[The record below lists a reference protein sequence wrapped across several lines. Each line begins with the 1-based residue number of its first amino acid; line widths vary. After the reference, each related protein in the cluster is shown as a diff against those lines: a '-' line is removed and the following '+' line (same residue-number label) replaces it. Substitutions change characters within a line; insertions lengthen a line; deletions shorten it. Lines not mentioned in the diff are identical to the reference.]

1 MVSNEDLIRELK
13 AEYDRISDST
23 VSCYQSYREGKYT
36 KEEYVQLR
44 KNNQELL
51 ADLENQISDLQD
63 KAAKPEL
70 DAEEKI
76 ERLTQYSM
84 LEQYDGDVLSNIID
98 KMLIYNDR
106 DIEVVFK
113 GENFIQ
119 NAVQ

>member
-44 KNNQELL
+44 KNNKELL

-63 KAAKPEL
+63 KAAKPEP

-76 ERLTQYSM
+76 EQLTQYSM

-106 DIEVVFK
+106 DIEK
-113 GENFIQ
+113 N
-119 NAVQ
+119 